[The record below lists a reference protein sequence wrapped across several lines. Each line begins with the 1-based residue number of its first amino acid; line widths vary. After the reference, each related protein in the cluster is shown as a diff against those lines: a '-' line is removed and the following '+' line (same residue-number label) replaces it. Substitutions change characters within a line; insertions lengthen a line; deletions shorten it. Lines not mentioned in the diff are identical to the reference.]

1 MTFFSSSPDLF
12 RGPIARRVNR
22 RMGVKPRAMGPRN
35 KSGGNGRKEQAV
47 FALILPLLLL
57 GLAPAVH
64 AQDLY
69 AATVV
74 ATPSTPQ
81 QSAAVRLLIDE
92 VHRRTGLQWRLSPT
106 RPRTGLFIRVARA
119 GAGGPAEGFA
129 VRTLADG
136 RGLEIDGNDDRG
148 VLYGV
153 GYLLRKLETGPG
165 VAALDRRIDIVTAP
179 AQSVRGTQIGYRF
192 KNNSYD
198 AWTVAMLTQRI
209 RDLAIFG
216 ANTIQVIAPNSD
228 DEAASPLFPAPPM
241 QTLIGIG
248 RAAHAYG
255 LDFDLY
261 YPEMAKDYAAPGAV
275 AAELKTFEDLV
286 LRLPRIDALYVPGGD
301 PGHTPPE
308 QLFPLVAQEAAILR
322 RYNPR
327 AKVWISGQGFDQR
340 RYRAFYRL
348 LAKQPA
354 WLTGVFF
361 GPQSRDPMP
370 VQRAHIPARYP
381 IQVYPDIGHVMHAQ
395 FPVPQ
400 WDPKFALTE
409 GREPID
415 PQPTAQ
421 TAIFRHF
428 APFST
433 GFVTYSEGVNDD
445 VNQALWMQLG
455 WSPKLD
461 PHDILADY
469 ARTFLGAQIG
479 GQSSGAF
486 AEGLFALERDWDG
499 PPETNGGIDKTIA
512 TFQALDAAAS
522 PGQRQTWRFESALYR
537 ADYDAYVRARSLA
550 EDGRERTAL
559 AALAR
564 APSIGSGAAM
574 AQAEQALSGA
584 DSPTTLGLRSQL
596 FDLAGRLYAHAK
608 LQLSVKLY
616 GAANWERGA
625 NLDRVD
631 VSLND
636 RVWLTRQFAEIV
648 KLPTETARLARLA
661 AICDWP
667 DARDDALYDDLGDPE
682 REPHLV
688 RGLGFDRDPEF
699 YDTAIDGIADMTPD
713 DGWRLSWI
721 DYAETLYD
729 RPMTLAYS
737 GLDPARGY
745 RLRIVYAG
753 EGYHAPMRLVAN
765 GRFELQ
771 PPTDRPANPTSVEI
785 AVPRAATASGAL
797 TLQWTGP
804 LDGGG
809 SGRGHQVAE
818 VWLIPEPSH
827 DK

>member
-1 MTFFSSSPDLF
+1 MTLFSSSPDLF

-57 GLAPAVH
+57 FLAPSAR
-64 AQDLY
+64 AQDLH

-74 ATPSTPQ
+74 ARPSTPQ
-81 QSAAVRLLIDE
+81 QSAAVGLLIDE

-106 RPRTGLFIRVARA
+106 RPPTGPFIQVMRTQLR
-119 GAGGPAEGFA
+119 GPAEGFT
-129 VRTLADG
+129 VRTLAHG
-136 RGLEIDGNDDRG
+136 RGLAIAGNDDRG

-153 GYLLRKLETGPG
+153 GYLLRKLDTGPG
-165 VAALDRRIDIVTAP
+165 VAALDRRVDISTAP
-179 AQSVRGTQIGYRF
+179 VQSVRGTQIGYRF

-198 AWTVAMLTQRI
+198 AWTVDMFTQRI

-216 ANTIQVIAPNSD
+216 ANSIQVIAPNSD

-248 RAAHAYG
+248 QAAHSYG

-275 AAELKTFEDLV
+275 AAELKTFEALV
-286 LRLPRIDALYVPGGD
+286 RRLPRIDALYIPGGD
-301 PGHTPPE
+301 PGHTPPD
-308 QLFPLVAQEAAILR
+308 QLFPLAAQEAEILR

-340 RYRAFYRL
+340 RYDAFYGL
-348 LAKQPA
+348 LAQQPA

-361 GPQSRDPMP
+361 GPQSRDPME

-381 IQVYPDIGHVMHAQ
+381 IQFYPDIGHVMHAQ

-415 PQPTAQ
+415 PQPAAQ

-428 APFST
+428 APFNT

-455 WSPKLD
+455 WSPTRD

-469 ARTFLGAQIG
+469 ARAFLGAKIG
-479 GQSSGAF
+479 GQSSAAF
-486 AEGLFALERDWDG
+486 ADGLFALEHDWDG
-499 PPETNGGIDKTIA
+499 PPEANGGIDTTLAI
-512 TFQALDAAAS
+512 FQALDAAAS
-522 PGQRQTWRFESALYR
+522 PSQRENWRFESALYR
-537 ADYDAYVRARSLA
+537 ADYDAYVRARSLSEA
-550 EDGRERTAL
+550 ARERTAL

-564 APSIGSGAAM
+564 APSIGSVAAM
-574 AQAEQALSGA
+574 AQAEQVLDGA
-584 DSPTTLGLRSQL
+584 DSSATRALRERL

-616 GAANWERGA
+616 GASNWERGA
-625 NLDRVD
+625 NLDRID

-636 RVWLTRQFAEIV
+636 RVWLTRQFAEIA
-648 KLPTETARLARLA
+648 KLPTEPERLGRLA
-661 AICDWP
+661 AIVDWP
-667 DARDDALYDDLGDPE
+667 DARDGAVYDDLGDPR

-688 RGLGFDRDPEF
+688 RGLGFNRDPEF

-713 DGWRLSWI
+713 DGLRLSWI

-737 GLDPARGY
+737 DLDPARAY
-745 RLRIVYAG
+745 RLRITYAG
-753 EGYHAPMRLVAN
+753 EGYHAPMRLMAN
-765 GRFELQ
+765 GRIELQ
-771 PPTDRPANPTSVEI
+771 PPTDRPANPTTVEI
-785 AVPRAATASGAL
+785 AVPRAATATGAL

-818 VWLIPEPSH
+818 VWLIPEPLH
-827 DK
+827 DH

>member
-1 MTFFSSSPDLF
+1 MTLFSFSP
-12 RGPIARRVNR
+12 
-22 RMGVKPRAMGPRN
+22 
-35 KSGGNGRKEQAV
+35 GNGRKGQAV
-47 FALILPLLLL
+47 FALILSFLLFI
-57 GLAPAVH
+57 LAPTAH
-64 AQDLY
+64 AQDLR

-92 VHRRTGLQWRLSPT
+92 VRRRTDLQWRLSPT
-106 RPRTGLFIRVARA
+106 RPRTGPLIRVARA
-119 GAGGPAEGFA
+119 RAGGPAEGFA
-129 VRTLADG
+129 IHTLAHG
-136 RGLEIDGNDDRG
+136 RGVEIAGNDDRG

-153 GYLLRKLETGPG
+153 GYLLRKLDTGPG
-165 VAALDRRIDIVTAP
+165 AAALDRRIDITTAP
-179 AQSVRGTQIGYRF
+179 AQSVRGTQFGYRF

-198 AWTVAMLTQRI
+198 AWTVAMFTQRI

-275 AAELKTFEDLV
+275 AAELKTFEALIR
-286 LRLPRIDALYVPGGD
+286 RLPRIDALYIPGGD
-301 PGHTPPE
+301 PGHTPPD
-308 QLFPLVAQEAAILR
+308 QLFPLAAQEAAILR
-322 RYNPR
+322 RYNPH

-340 RYRAFYRL
+340 RYQTFYAL
-348 LAKQPA
+348 LAQQPA

-361 GPQSRDPMP
+361 GPQSRDPME

-381 IQVYPDIGHVMHAQ
+381 IQFYPDIGHVMHAQ

-415 PQPTAQ
+415 PQPVAQ

-428 APFST
+428 APFNT

-455 WSPKLD
+455 WSPMRD
-461 PHDILADY
+461 PHETLTDY
-469 ARTFLGAQIG
+469 ARTFLGAKIG
-479 GQSSGAF
+479 GQSSDAL
-486 AEGLFALERDWDG
+486 ADGLFALERDWDG
-499 PPETNGGIDKTIA
+499 PPEANGGIDKTLA

-522 PGQRQTWRFESALYR
+522 PDQRRTWRFESALYR
-537 ADYDAYVRARSLA
+537 ADYDALVRARSLA
-550 EDGRERTAL
+550 EAARERAAR

-564 APSIGSGAAM
+564 APSIGSAAAM
-574 AQAEQALSGA
+574 DQAQAALSGA
-584 DSPTTLGLRSQL
+584 DSPATRALRDRL

-636 RVWLTRQFAEIV
+636 RVWLTRQFAEIA
-648 KLPTETARLARLA
+648 KLPTETERLARLA
-661 AICDWP
+661 AIVDWP
-667 DARDDALYDDLGDPE
+667 DARDGALYDDLGDPG

-688 RGLGFDRDPEF
+688 RGLGFNRDPEF
-699 YDTAIDGIADMTPD
+699 YDTAIDGVADMTPD

-737 GLDPARGY
+737 GLDPARAY
-745 RLRIVYAG
+745 RLRITYAG
-753 EGYHAPMRLVAN
+753 EGYHAPMRLMAN
-765 GRFELQ
+765 GRIELQ
-771 PPTDRPANPTSVEI
+771 PPTDRPANPTAVEI
-785 AVPRAATASGAL
+785 AIPRAATASGAL

-818 VWLIPEPSH
+818 VWLIPEPLH

>member
-1 MTFFSSSPDLF
+1 
-12 RGPIARRVNR
+12 
-22 RMGVKPRAMGPRN
+22 MGPWN
-35 KSGGNGRKEQAV
+35 TSGGNEKRGRFV
-47 FALILPLLLL
+47 VALILPFLLLL
-57 GLAPAVH
+57 LAPAAH
-64 AQDLY
+64 AQDLH

-74 ATPSTPQ
+74 ARPATPQ
-81 QSAAVRLLIDE
+81 QSAAVRMLIDE
-92 VHRRTGLQWRLSPT
+92 MRRRTGLQWRLSPT
-106 RPRTGLFIRVARA
+106 PPRTGPSIQVTRARSP
-119 GAGGPAEGFA
+119 GPAEGFA

-136 RGLEIDGNDDRG
+136 RGLEIAGNDDRG

-165 VAALDRRIDIVTAP
+165 VATLDRPIDIVTAP
-179 AQSVRGTQIGYRF
+179 VQPVRGTQIGYRF

-198 AWTVAMLTQRI
+198 AWTVAMFAQRV

-275 AAELKTFEDLV
+275 AAELKTFEALV
-286 LRLPRIDALYVPGGD
+286 RRLPRIDVLYIPGGD
-301 PGHTPPE
+301 PGHTPPD
-308 QLFPLVAQEAAILR
+308 QLFPLAAQEAAILR

-340 RYRAFYRL
+340 RYQAFYEL
-348 LAKQPA
+348 LAMQPA

-361 GPQSRDPMP
+361 GPQSRDPME
-370 VQRAHIPARYP
+370 VQRAHIPPRYP
-381 IQVYPDIGHVMHAQ
+381 LQFYPDIGHVMHAQ

-415 PQPTAQ
+415 PQPVAQ

-428 APFST
+428 APFNT

-455 WSPKLD
+455 WSPTQDPKAILD
-461 PHDILADY
+461 DY
-469 ARTFLGAQIG
+469 ARTYFGAQIG
-479 GQSSGAF
+479 GQSSDAL
-486 AEGLFALERDWDG
+486 ADGLFALERDWDG
-499 PPETNGGIDKTIA
+499 PPETNGGIDTTLSA
-512 TFQALDAAAS
+512 FQALDAAAS
-522 PGQRQTWRFESALYR
+522 PSQRENWRFESAFYR

-550 EDGRERTAL
+550 EDARERTAL
-559 AALAR
+559 AALTR
-564 APSIGSGAAM
+564 APMIGSAAAM
-574 AQAEQALSGA
+574 EQAEQALSVG
-584 DSPTTLGLRSQL
+584 DGLATRELRARL

-636 RVWLTRQFAEIV
+636 RVWLTRQFAEIAR
-648 KLPTETARLARLA
+648 LPTERERLGRLA
-661 AICDWP
+661 ALVDWP
-667 DARDDALYDDLGDPE
+667 DARDGALYDDLGDPE
-682 REPHLV
+682 REPHLL

-737 GLDPARGY
+737 GLDPARAY
-745 RLRIVYAG
+745 RLRVTYAG

-765 GRFELQ
+765 GKIELQ
-771 PPTDRPANPTSVEI
+771 PPTDRPSNPTTVEI
-785 AVPRAATASGAL
+785 AIPRAATASGAL
-797 TLQWTGP
+797 ILQWTGP

-809 SGRGHQVAE
+809 SGRGHQVAD
-818 VWLIPEPSH
+818 VWLIPEPLH

>member
-1 MTFFSSSPDLF
+1 M
-12 RGPIARRVNR
+12 ARRVNR
-22 RMGVKPRAMGPRN
+22 RMGLKPRAMGPRN
-35 KSGGNGRKEQAV
+35 KSGGNGRKGQAV
-47 FALILPLLLL
+47 FALLLPVLPFLI
-57 GLAPAVH
+57 LAPTAH
-64 AQDLY
+64 AQDLH

-74 ATPSTPQ
+74 ASPSTPQ
-81 QSAAVRLLIDE
+81 QGAAARLLIDE
-92 VHRRTGLQWRLSPT
+92 IHRRTGLQWRLSAT
-106 RPRTGLFIRVARA
+106 QPRTGSFVRVTRARA
-119 GAGGPAEGFA
+119 HGMAEGFA
-129 VRTLADG
+129 IRTVAEG
-136 RGLEIDGNDDRG
+136 RGVEIAGNDDRG

-153 GYLLRKLETGPG
+153 GYLLRKLEAGPG
-165 VAALDRRIDIVTAP
+165 VAKLDQRIDIVTAP
-179 AQSVRGTQIGYRF
+179 VQSVRGTQIGYRF

-198 AWTVAMLTQRI
+198 AWTVAMFTQRI

-248 RAAHAYG
+248 QAAHTYG

-275 AAELKTFEDLV
+275 AAELKTFEALIR
-286 LRLPRIDALYVPGGD
+286 RLPRIDALYIPGGD
-301 PGHTPPE
+301 PGHTPPD
-308 QLFPLVAQEAAILR
+308 QLFPLAAQEAAILR

-340 RYRAFYRL
+340 RYEAFYERL
-348 LAKQPA
+348 AQQPA
-354 WLTGVFF
+354 WLTGIFF
-361 GPQSRDPMP
+361 GPQSRDPME

-381 IQVYPDIGHVMHAQ
+381 IQFYPDIGHVMHAQ
-395 FPVPQ
+395 FPMPQ

-415 PQPTAQ
+415 PQPVAQ

-428 APFST
+428 APFNT

-455 WSPKLD
+455 WSPTQD
-461 PHDILADY
+461 PKAILNDY
-469 ARTFLGAQIG
+469 ARTFLGARIG
-479 GQSSGAF
+479 GQSSDAF
-486 AEGLFALERDWDG
+486 ADGLFALERDWAG
-499 PPETNGGIDKTIA
+499 PPEANSGIDKTLA
-512 TFQALDAAAS
+512 AFQALDAAAS
-522 PGQRQTWRFESALYR
+522 ADQRQNWRFEAELYR
-537 ADYDAYVRARSLA
+537 ATYDAYVRARSRA
-550 EDGRERTAL
+550 EDALEGAAL
-559 AALAR
+559 AALAQ
-564 APSIGSGAAM
+564 APAVGSAAAM
-574 AQAEQALSGA
+574 AQAEHALRGA
-584 DSPTTLGLRSQL
+584 DSPSTRALRRQL

-616 GAANWERGA
+616 GASNWERGA

-636 RVWLTRQFAEIV
+636 RVWLTRQFAEIA
-648 KLPTETARLARLA
+648 KLPTEAKRLAQLA
-661 AICDWP
+661 AIVDWP
-667 DARDDALYDDLGDPE
+667 DARDGALYDDLGDPG

-688 RGLGFDRDPEF
+688 RGLGFARDPEF
-699 YDTAIDGIADMTPD
+699 YDTAIDGIADVTPD

-737 GLDPARGY
+737 GLDPARAY
-745 RLRIVYAG
+745 RVRITYAG
-753 EGYHAPMRLVAN
+753 EGYHAPMRLLAN
-765 GRFELQ
+765 GGFELQ
-771 PPTDRPANPTSVEI
+771 PPTDRPANPTTVEI
-785 AVPRAATASGAL
+785 AIPRTATASGAL

-818 VWLIPEPSH
+818 VWLIPEPAH
-827 DK
+827 DQ